1 MKTIY
6 SFLFLVFL
14 SSVAYGQRSKVAY
27 INTQELW
34 AKMPEKVIAD
44 SILELETNE
53 YRLYLS
59 VMVKELQSAEAS
71 LEEAK
76 AANAKPILIQ
86 EKEKDVELKRK
97 RIGEYTTTADTDL
110 AKRREDLY
118 NPIRKKMQDAIDKV
132 AAKLKYDYV
141 LDSSFGNI
149 LYRRT
154 EEDNILPVV
163 LKELKIE

>member
-6 SFLFLVFL
+6 LSLFIAL
-14 SSVAYGQRSKVAY
+14 SSLSGVAQRSKVAY

-34 AKMPEKVIAD
+34 SKMPEKIDAD
-44 SILELETNE
+44 SVLEAETAE

-59 VMVKELQSAEAS
+59 VMVKELQNAEAS

-76 AANAKPILIQ
+76 AMNAKPVLIQ
-86 EKEKDVELKRK
+86 EKEKDVEMKRK

-110 AKRREDLY
+110 AKRREELY
-118 NPIRKKMQDAIDKV
+118 DPIRKKMQAAIDKV
-132 AAKLKYDYV
+132 AAGLKYDYV

-154 EEDNILPVV
+154 EEDNILPNV
-163 LKELKIE
+163 LKELGIK